1 MEPIWKL
8 LGVTRGLTAVIGS
21 GGKTSLLYELA
32 EELRPCGT
40 VLLATTTHI
49 MKPPQYPFAETAEQL
64 AAALAA
70 EGVACAG
77 SFTPEGKLT
86 APDFDGWQQAADF
99 VLVEA
104 DGSKRLPAKAHETWE
119 PVLPPGGP
127 PSSHFRA
134 AGRSRLGLGHHA
146 GNGCPRHRGGGA
158 VRCDLRQPGGRAGNS
173 SALGSQ
179 LCEGGGCTRCSRFVT
194 DTALGKAVV
203 KNAEHARYAMSIPR
217 VLLCELIDWRS
228 AARRTGGHTPQD
240 PAVHPGPQAPDR
252 RR

>member
-1 MEPIWKL
+1 MRE
-8 LGVTRGLTAVIGS
+8 VSR
-21 GGKTSLLYELA
+21 
-32 EELRPCGT
+32 
-40 VLLATTTHI
+40 
-49 MKPPQYPFAETAEQL
+49 ML

-119 PVLPPGGP
+119 PVLPSQRTRTICVVGASAFGQPI
-127 PSSHFRA
+127 RQA
-134 AGRSRLGLGHHA
+134 AHRPAIFARLAGVGHHA

-173 SALGSQ
+173 SALGGQ